1 MIKLQIKNENKNSKF
16 NVVLLFTKPFF
27 SFSKMIY
34 IHFDLYVSPSI
45 GEFIQCMCGC
55 LHMPEEGFE
64 YTRAGIAGYC
74 ELCDVDTENWT

>member
-1 MIKLQIKNENKNSKF
+1 
-16 NVVLLFTKPFF
+16 
-27 SFSKMIY
+27 MIY

-74 ELCDVDTENWT
+74 GLCDVDTVNWT